1 MLPSLRIVQ
10 VKVPSVWPLTGLV
23 AVVLSMPRTG
33 VNSSTSVGEQAA
45 AARRLPHEGHR
56 NGPGCAGDDAAWTS
70 PSFMW
75 GSSFSSGPGP
85 DPLRFL
91 HPGGP

>member
-23 AVVLSMPRTG
+23 AVVLTMPRRG
-33 VNSSTSVGEQAA
+33 VNSTTSVGEQAA
-45 AARRLPHEGHR
+45 AAAGCPTRITGTVQAAPATTRRV
-56 NGPGCAGDDAAWTS
+56 TS

-75 GSSFSSGPGP
+75 GSSFSCGPGP

-91 HPGGP
+91 HPRGP